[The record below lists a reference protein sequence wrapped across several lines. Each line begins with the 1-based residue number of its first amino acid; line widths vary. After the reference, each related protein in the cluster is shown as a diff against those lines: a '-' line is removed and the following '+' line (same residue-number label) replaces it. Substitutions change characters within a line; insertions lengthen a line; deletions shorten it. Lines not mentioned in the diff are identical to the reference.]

1 MNEKRTV
8 VFNNLRQLKNRLDR
22 LTMSE
27 LFALNPNRFDDFS
40 IKYDD
45 LLLDYSKN
53 HIDKDVI
60 NAFKDLAKAIN
71 LKEKINDM

>member
-53 HIDKDVI
+53 HIDKDVKGTSK
-60 NAFKDLAKAIN
+60 NTF
-71 LKEKINDM
+71 

>member
-45 LLLDYSKN
+45 LSRRASEHWSTSPTQLPQQVSP
-53 HIDKDVI
+53 
-60 NAFKDLAKAIN
+60 NANWRAQRTN
-71 LKEKINDM
+71 G